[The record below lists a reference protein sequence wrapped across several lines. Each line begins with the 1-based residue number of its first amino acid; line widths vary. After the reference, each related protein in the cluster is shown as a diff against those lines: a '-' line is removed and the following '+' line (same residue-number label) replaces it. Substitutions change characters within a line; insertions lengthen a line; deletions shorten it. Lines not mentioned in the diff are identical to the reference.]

1 LPSAPVSIRPVK
13 PGCYGP
19 WSSEG
24 AEQLTP
30 GQSVEVEIA
39 QASAQDQRL
48 PAAAVVRQ
56 GGQTYAFVQIAS
68 DDKGSSFEARPVKV
82 IGQSG
87 EGLRVA
93 GLQVGDRV
101 VLKGVSGL
109 KAMLSGAGGE

>member
-1 LPSAPVSIRPVK
+1 MCIRDR
-13 PGCYGP
+13 
-19 WSSEG
+19 
-24 AEQLTP
+24 
-30 GQSVEVEIA
+30 
-39 QASAQDQRL
+39 ASAQDQRL
-48 PAAAVVRQ
+48 PDAAVVRQ

-82 IGQSG
+82 MGQSG
-87 EGLRVA
+87 EGLRVS